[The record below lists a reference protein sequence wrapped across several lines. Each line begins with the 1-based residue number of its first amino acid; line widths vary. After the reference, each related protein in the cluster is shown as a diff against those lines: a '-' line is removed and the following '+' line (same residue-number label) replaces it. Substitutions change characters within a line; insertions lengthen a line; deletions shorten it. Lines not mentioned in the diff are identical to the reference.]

1 MNTLTTVI
9 IVGSLVTLLLGVL
22 LGWLRGM
29 KRSILRFALLALCFV
44 LSFALCGA
52 VADAVAE
59 IPVSD
64 GQTLSEMMTSSFSES
79 GEAIA
84 DIVLSMVQILVKIIS
99 FLLVFVLLQVIS
111 WLIVFPI
118 LKLVLRPILGR
129 SGRKRGRGA
138 LVGALCGLLV
148 AFALFVPL
156 NGLFC
161 EVSKLASVSVDLAGL
176 ISDGDD
182 EQQEAKATD
191 DMSFTA
197 FAVNGS
203 TSGMLTHQVAL
214 ASSVDGDLF
223 DQLESTGIIDYADSG
238 ISKFY
243 SSLGGG
249 FYRSLATVT
258 DKNGKKVNLTTQIDA
273 LSAAASLASKATT
286 LKDVMNEDGTVNVAT
301 IKDFAKTLTELD
313 ELTPEVKTV
322 LNDMVKAATESL
334 GDDVPDAIKNLD
346 IEQIDFKTEG
356 NLLATVADVVENEGS
371 LENVDIDEVV
381 KNLSESTVILPA
393 LAESD
398 VTIPVDEETKAK
410 AESAIADLEAKTG
423 DEAVD
428 AETIAKLKALFG
440 TATDEENN

>member
-1 MNTLTTVI
+1 MNNPTTVI

-29 KRSILRFALLALCFV
+29 KRSILRLALLAFCFV
-44 LSFALCGA
+44 LAFAICGS
-52 VADAVAE
+52 VADAVAS
-59 IPVSD
+59 IQVGD
-64 GQTLSEMMTSSFSES
+64 GQTLTEMLTSSFSDS
-79 GEAIA
+79 GEAVA
-84 DIVLSMVQILVKIIS
+84 DIVLSMAQILVKIIS
-99 FLLVFVLLQVIS
+99 FLLVFVVLQLIS

-129 SGRKRGRGA
+129 RARKRGRGA

-148 AFALFVPL
+148 SFALFVPL

-161 EVSKLASVSVDLAGL
+161 EVSKLASVSADLAGL
-176 ISDGDD
+176 ISDGD
-182 EQQEAKATD
+182 EKTEAAVADKDT
-191 DMSFTA
+191 SFTA
-197 FAVNGS
+197 FAAGN
-203 TSGMLTHQVAL
+203 GMLTKQVAL
-214 ASSVDGDLF
+214 SSATDGDLF
-223 DQLESTGIIDYADSG
+223 DQLESYGITEYASSP

-243 SSLGGG
+243 SAVGGG

-273 LSAAASLASKATT
+273 LSAAASFAGKAAT
-286 LKDVMNEDGTVNVAT
+286 LKDVMNEDGSVNTAT

-322 LNDMVKAATESL
+322 LNDMVKAATDAMGE
-334 GDDVPDAIKNLD
+334 DVPEVIKNLD

-356 NLLATVADVVENEGS
+356 SLLATVADVVENEGS

-440 TATDEENN
+440 TATDEGSN